1 MCLTISKCCV
11 CYLDIS
17 IAVCSPTCS
26 SLVQYTGLYSI
37 RVGTVY
43 GSVQYTGWYSIRVG
57 TVYGSVQYT
66 GLTLKGSVQYTGL
79 TVYLCVQKPIRT
91 EAGSGGLISVRRSR
105 PH

>member
-1 MCLTISKCCV
+1 MLCLLLRHI
-11 CYLDIS
+11 
-17 IAVCSPTCS
+17 
-26 SLVQYTGLYSI
+26 YS
-37 RVGTVY
+37 RLFTHLFLSGTVY
-43 GSVQYTGWYSIRVG
+43 GSVQYTGWYSIRVCTVYGLVQYTGRYSIRVG